1 MTHDTPFWLQPESR
15 RLEFKEAWPGGDRI
29 ARTAAAFANGA
40 GGRIVFGVRNE
51 PRAVLGLSD
60 SDLFRL
66 EEQVIN
72 HIVDRCAPPI
82 VPEVFIQNADGA
94 SLLVVEIYPGSRKP
108 YHLKKSGPDGGTYV
122 RVGSVNR
129 QASREMVA
137 ALERESSGVAFDQEL
152 RTDVA
157 WDDLDLQEFSVA
169 YQRAT
174 DRPLDTAAYKKLGLA
189 ADARNGSV
197 PTNAA
202 ILLAGAESVRRW
214 FAYAKIECAR
224 FKGTTPDVFLD
235 QTTIRGP
242 VFATVEPTLAFIK
255 RNIALGSTIGEV
267 YRTDTWEYPLEA
279 LREAITNAVIHRDY
293 WIAGSDIKV
302 AIFDDML
309 EITSPGSLP
318 DSIAPEALGTGR
330 SEIRNRVLAPIF
342 KDLGLIEAWG
352 TGIQRIRREV
362 EDHGNVRLVFQ
373 EVGNAFQVQFVKTNV
388 TAQVTREVTTEV
400 AMEVTTE
407 VSPDVRLASV
417 LDGEMS
423 RRQLMVRLGLR
434 NEEHFR
440 KVYLIPALESGLI
453 ERTIPDKPRSSK
465 QKYRLTEKG
474 RRSR

>member
-15 RLEFKEAWPGGDRI
+15 RLEFKEAWPGGDKI
-29 ARTAAAFANGA
+29 ARTTAAFANGA

-72 HIVDRCAPPI
+72 HIVDRCAPAI

-108 YHLKKSGPDGGTYV
+108 YHLKKSGPDV
-122 RVGSVNR
+122 V
-129 QASREMVA
+129 
-137 ALERESSGVAFDQEL
+137 
-152 RTDVA
+152 

-189 ADARNGSV
+189 ADARNGTV

-202 ILLAGAESVRRW
+202 ILLAGAESIRRW
-214 FAYAKIECAR
+214 FPYAKIECAR

-235 QTTIRGP
+235 QATIRGP
-242 VFATVEPTLAFIK
+242 VFSTVEPTLAFIK

-302 AIFDDML
+302 AIFDGML
-309 EITSPGSLP
+309 EITSPGALP

-342 KDLGLIEAWG
+342 KDLGLIESWG
-352 TGIQRIRREV
+352 TGIQRIRREAK
-362 EDHGNVRLVFQ
+362 DHGNVRLVFQ

-407 VSPDVRLASV
+407 VSADVRLASV

-423 RRQLMVRLGLR
+423 RRQIMVRLGLR

-465 QKYRLTEKG
+465 QKYRLTDKG